1 MIEVGITREAR
12 LEPWQ
17 KVYHEIL
24 ALSAREWQTAYNE
37 GYIGEAGEVIPHN
50 YRLKRNNGLLGGFNG
65 VYRIAALEETANFFR
80 SGGHNQCLDALD
92 IESLTWSET
101 LTFLKRGAKLRP
113 QPTNRQALRKMKT
126 EPTAWISRN
135 ALEAITNH
143 PRSTLGTVA
152 VYTTLCVLAGE
163 DGEDAFNINPQ
174 SSAERFRMS
183 EKTYR
188 DSLRLL
194 VDLRLIRWKRG
205 QRGIGDRVELLSVAA
220 L

>member
-12 LEPWQ
+12 LEPYQ

-65 VYRIAALEETANFFR
+65 VYRIAALEETASFFR
-80 SGGHNQCLDALD
+80 SGGHNQCLDALG
-92 IESLTWSET
+92 IEPLTWSET

-126 EPTAWISRN
+126 EPVAWISRN
-135 ALEAITNH
+135 ALETITRH
-143 PRSTLGTVA
+143 PRAKLGTIA
-152 VYTTLCVLAGE
+152 VYTTLCILAGE
-163 DGEDAFNINPQ
+163 ENEDSFDINPQ
-174 SSAERFRMS
+174 SSAERFRIS

-194 VDLRLIRWKRG
+194 VELRLIRWEKG
-205 QRGIGDRVELLSVAA
+205 KRGIGDRVDLLSVAA
-220 L
+220 I